1 MNQKKGTLIKKNI
14 KGKKGKRAV
23 NKSILCKK
31 WKDVNENNK
40 ENKNKIFTKTKENRT
55 NNNFSSYH
63 PSRGS

>member
-1 MNQKKGTLIKKNI
+1 MEKKKGTLIKKNI

-40 ENKNKIFTKTKENRT
+40 ENKKYKNKLKSKDKGLAE
-55 NNNFSSYH
+55 
-63 PSRGS
+63 

>member
-14 KGKKGKRAV
+14 KVKKGKRAV
-23 NKSILCKK
+23 KKSILCKK

-40 ENKNKIFTKTKENRT
+40 ENINKIFTKTKENRT
-55 NNNFSSYH
+55 NNNFASYH